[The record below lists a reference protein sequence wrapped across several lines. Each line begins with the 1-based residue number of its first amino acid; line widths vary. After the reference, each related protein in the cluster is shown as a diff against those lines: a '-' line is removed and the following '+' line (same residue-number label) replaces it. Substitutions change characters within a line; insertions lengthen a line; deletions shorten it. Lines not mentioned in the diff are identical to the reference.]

1 MPAPGSSRLQYQTY
15 RKDVAARLADKTNDN
30 GRPHSDIDTEP
41 RKKKPRSRSAI
52 KLFTEFW
59 NLLGEHRSR
68 LLLTLT
74 TLTLSV
80 IIGLI
85 PLYGTKL
92 VFDNVLGTK
101 PLPHYIPHWAHL
113 PERPQALL
121 TWICTVMVGLTII
134 ATLVGNSSRW
144 QATRITKRVSVSARK
159 KLFDHAV
166 RLPLHR

>member
-92 VFDNVLGTK
+92 VFDNVLWSGHVIDPDDHSTSTEAIRALNDAVARDRRVEAVM
-101 PLPHYIPHWAHL
+101 LPVSDGI
-113 PERPQALL
+113 
-121 TWICTVMVGLTII
+121 
-134 ATLVGNSSRW
+134 TLV
-144 QATRITKRVSVSARK
+144 RK
-159 KLFDHAV
+159 L
-166 RLPLHR
+166 